1 MTEGSEPKRRLLM
14 KPHNFSA
21 PVTALRSRL
30 QESMGSYR
38 SIGRGLLVCVTIALA
53 TTFIADHYGGPTL
66 LYALLFGMSLH
77 FLSEESRCR
86 EGIDFAGRTV
96 LRLGVT
102 LLGTRMTLAQV
113 GDLGL
118 GPVLTVIGS
127 VALVIALGA
136 LLARVLGLPRDLGL
150 LTGGAVAICG
160 ASAAL
165 ALSAVMPR
173 HETSERNT
181 ILTVVGVTTLSTM
194 AMVIYPLI
202 VGALKLADAQAG
214 IFLGGT
220 IHDVAQVVGAGYM
233 ISDQTGDIST
243 LVKLVRVAMLV
254 PTVMVF
260 MWLFRAS
267 RQEAGTTAKVPLLPG
282 FLVGFVVLVVINS
295 LGLIPETMNEGMSTL
310 SRWCLVTAIAAL
322 GIKTSFQKL
331 AVVGWRP
338 VVLMVLETL
347 LLLSVVLGAVILG
360 GLGL

>member
-1 MTEGSEPKRRLLM
+1 MEPQR
-14 KPHNFSA
+14 F
-21 PVTALRSRL
+21 TASTAEWRSRL
-30 QESMGSYR
+30 IQRISSFR
-38 SIGRGLLVCVTIALA
+38 PIGRGLLVCITIALA

-77 FLSEESRCR
+77 FLSEEESCR
-86 EGIDFAGRTV
+86 EGIEFAARTV
-96 LRLGVT
+96 LRLGVA
-102 LLGTRMTLAQV
+102 LLGARMTLGQV
-113 GDLGL
+113 GDLGF
-118 GPVLTVIGS
+118 GPVLTVVGA
-127 VALVIALGA
+127 VGLVILFGAVLARALG
-136 LLARVLGLPRDLGL
+136 LHRDFGL

-181 ILTVVGVTTLSTM
+181 ILTVVAVTTLSTI
-194 AMVIYPLI
+194 AMVVYPLI
-202 VGALKLADAQAG
+202 AGVLELADAQAG

-233 ISDQTGDIST
+233 ISEETGDVST

-254 PTVMVF
+254 PVVMVF
-260 MWLFRAS
+260 IWLFRKS
-267 RQEAGTTAKVPLLPG
+267 RQDEGAATRVPMLPG
-282 FLVGFVVLVVINS
+282 FLVGFVLLVVVNS
-295 LGLIPETMNEGMSTL
+295 LGLIPEMVNDGMSTL

-347 LLLSVVLGAVILG
+347 FLLAIVLGVVMFS
-360 GLGL
+360 GLGV

>member
-1 MTEGSEPKRRLLM
+1 M
-14 KPHNFSA
+14 KPQIFSTPEA
-21 PVTALRSRL
+21 GWSSRL
-30 QESMGSYR
+30 IRRFGSFR
-38 SIGRGLLVCVTIALA
+38 AIGRGLLVCVTIALA

-77 FLSEESRCR
+77 FLSEEGRCR
-86 EGIDFAGRTV
+86 EGIEFAARTV
-96 LRLGVT
+96 LRLGVA
-102 LLGTRMTLAQV
+102 LLGARMTLEQV

-118 GPVLTVIGS
+118 GPVLTV
-127 VALVIALGA
+127 VAAVGLVIVCGA
-136 LLARVLGLPRDLGL
+136 ALARVLGLPRDLGL

-194 AMVIYPLI
+194 AMVTYPLI
-202 VGALKLADAQAG
+202 AGVLELTNAQAG

-233 ISDQTGDIST
+233 ISEQTGDIST

-254 PTVMVF
+254 PAVMVF

-267 RQEAGTTAKVPLLPG
+267 RQEEGAATKVPMLPG
-282 FLVGFVVLVVINS
+282 FLVGFVVLVLVNS
-295 LGLIPETMNEGMSTL
+295 LGLIPETVNEGMSTL

-331 AVVGWRP
+331 AVVGWKP
-338 VVLMVLETL
+338 VILMALETVILLAIVLGVVLF
-347 LLLSVVLGAVILG
+347 A
-360 GLGL
+360 GLGTQ

>member
-1 MTEGSEPKRRLLM
+1 M
-14 KPHNFSA
+14 KLHIFTTPGA
-21 PVTALRSRL
+21 GGVSRL
-30 QESMGSYR
+30 IRQLSR
-38 SIGRGLLVCVTIALA
+38 HRAIGRGLLVCITIALA

-77 FLSEESRCR
+77 FLSEEGRCR
-86 EGIDFAGRTV
+86 EGIEFAARTV
-96 LRLGVT
+96 LRLGVA
-102 LLGTRMTLAQV
+102 LLGARMTLEQV

-118 GPVLTVIGS
+118 GPVLTVVGA
-127 VALVIALGA
+127 VALVIAIGA
-136 LLARVLGLPRDLGL
+136 VLARALGLTRDLGL

-202 VGALKLADAQAG
+202 AAALELANTQAG

-233 ISDQTGDIST
+233 ISEQTGDIST

-254 PTVMVF
+254 PVVMIF
-260 MWLFRAS
+260 MWLFRKS
-267 RQEAGTTAKVPLLPG
+267 RKEEGETTKMPMLPG
-282 FLVGFVVLVVINS
+282 FLVGFVLLVVVNS
-295 LGLIPETMNEGMSTL
+295 LGLIPETVNEGMATL

-331 AVVGWRP
+331 AVVGWKP
-338 VVLMVLETL
+338 VILMVAETIFL
-347 LLLSVVLGAVILG
+347 LLVVMAFIFWG
-360 GLGL
+360 GVGG

>member
-1 MTEGSEPKRRLLM
+1 MNLHVFSNLRISIGNAFEHYRR
-14 KPHNFSA
+14 
-21 PVTALRSRL
+21 V
-30 QESMGSYR
+30 
-38 SIGRGLLVCVTIALA
+38 GRGLLVCVTIALA

-77 FLSEESRCR
+77 FLSEEGACK
-86 EGIDFAGRTV
+86 EGIEFAARTV
-96 LRLGVT
+96 LRLGVA
-102 LLGTRMTLAQV
+102 LLGARMTFEQV

-118 GPVLTVIGS
+118 GPVLMVVGS
-127 VALVIALGA
+127 VSLVIILGS
-136 LLARVLGLPRDLGL
+136 LLARMLGLTRELGL

-173 HETSERNT
+173 NENSERNT
-181 ILTVVGVTTLSTM
+181 ILTVVGVTTLSTI
-194 AMVIYPLI
+194 AMVVYPLI
-202 VGALKLADAQAG
+202 VAVLKLADMQAG

-233 ISDQTGDIST
+233 ISDEAGDIST

-254 PTVMVF
+254 PAVMAF
-260 MWLFRAS
+260 MWLFRKS
-267 RQEAGTTAKVPLLPG
+267 RHSAGEKSSMPLLPG
-282 FLVGFVVLVVINS
+282 FLVGFIILVLINS
-295 LGLIPETMNEGMSTL
+295 LGFIPGPVNDSMATL

-338 VVLMVLETL
+338 VILMVCETL
-347 LLLSVVLGAVILG
+347 ILLMIVLGAVIFG
-360 GLGL
+360 GFGT